1 MSNTVC
7 FALGFI
13 AGLLLTI
20 FTVIAVELLQYWD
33 LLTFL

>member
-1 MSNTVC
+1 MCNTVC
-7 FALGFI
+7 FSFGFI

-33 LLTFL
+33 LLTFI